1 VGARLREDHMMPP
14 PKSNKPATASGKPA
28 SESSGFGGALKFEA
42 YNPKPLAQAFLDQS
56 IGTPEIAIAE
66 IVIAERHRQ
75 GMGRHRGAG
84 RERLNDLESHGS

>member
-1 VGARLREDHMMPP
+1 MMPP

-42 YNPKPLAQAFLDQS
+42 YNPKPLAQALLDQS

-75 GMGRHRGAG
+75 DMGRHRGAG